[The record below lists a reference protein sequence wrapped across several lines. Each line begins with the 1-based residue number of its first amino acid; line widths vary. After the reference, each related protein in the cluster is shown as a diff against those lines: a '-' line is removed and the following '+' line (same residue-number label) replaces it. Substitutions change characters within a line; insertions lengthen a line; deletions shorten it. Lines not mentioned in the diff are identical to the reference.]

1 MLKRNAAHVLALA
14 ALLAA
19 GLAHAETYRW
29 LDADGRVH
37 YSDSPPPRTA
47 QQVERKHLTGNVVQG
62 DALSYSEQLATK
74 NFPVT
79 LYTAANCGAPC
90 DDGRKLLAGRG
101 VSYKEV
107 QVIDEASRAA
117 LKAASGSDGVPVLT
131 VGRDAR
137 QGYEQSAWHAAL
149 DAAGYP
155 RSGARNAA
163 RRNAPPAKAAAEKAP
178 ASEAEAQPAPGPYT
192 PRF

>member
-1 MLKRNAAHVLALA
+1 MLKRHPARWVALIV
-14 ALLAA
+14 LLAA
-19 GLAHAETYRW
+19 GLAHAEMYRW
-29 LDADGRVH
+29 VDADGRVH

-47 QQVERKHLTGNVVQG
+47 QQIERKNLSGNVVQG
-62 DALSYSEQLATK
+62 DALSYGEQLATR

-101 VSYKEV
+101 VPFKEV
-107 QVIDEASRAA
+107 QVVDEASRAA

-137 QGYEQSAWHAAL
+137 QGFEQSAWHAAL

-155 RSGARNAA
+155 RSGTRSTA
-163 RRNAPPAKAAAEKAP
+163 RRDAPPAKAAAEKPPAP
-178 ASEAEAQPAPGPYT
+178 ETQPAPGPYT

>member
-1 MLKRNAAHVLALA
+1 MLKQNPARWIALA

-19 GLAHAETYRW
+19 GLVHAEMYRW
-29 LDADGRVH
+29 VDANGRVH

-47 QQVERKHLTGNVVQG
+47 QQVERKQLTGNVVQG
-62 DALSYSEQLATK
+62 DALSYGAQLAMK

-90 DDGRKLLAGRG
+90 DEGRKLLANRG
-101 VSYKEV
+101 VPFKEI
-107 QVIDEASRAA
+107 QVVDEASRAA

-137 QGYEQSAWHAAL
+137 QGYEQSAWNAAL

-155 RSGARNAA
+155 RSGNARGVT
-163 RRNAPPAKAAAEKAP
+163 RRDTSPAKVPAEKQP
-178 ASEAEAQPAPGPYT
+178 EEETKPAPGPYT